1 MTEAAFPLLGAAF
14 VVLVVLPVLALVAK
28 LGLLLLERGEAGGP
42 LHNLNLRYL
51 LLTGPSVLP
60 LAWFF
65 SAGLHQAEE
74 GQSSLA
80 CLLDHGSAALCFE
93 PAFFAVTLVLVMLG
107 TSLPALR
114 GLRHARPPGSM
125 TTIALRTRI
134 DEVIDAHS
142 ALSALLGRIE
152 VTEKEGF
159 TVGTYGLLR
168 PRVYIGARFA
178 AGLSDSMLASAL
190 GHEGEHVRLMDPLRY
205 LVLRLSLA
213 VNPVGGFLL
222 ERHASHWQAARES
235 HCDREAVIQGA
246 LPLAL
251 ADAIIRAARPGAHEV
266 VALGARDTTIL
277 KFRIGMLLAF
287 AERKPTRCCHRQPS
301 AFPMTFMLLA
311 LALLLPHQ
319 TGTDAL
325 DALHAGAEHTIAYFW
340 R

>member
-1 MTEAAFPLLGAAF
+1 MTEAAFPLLGVAF
-14 VVLVVLPVLALVAK
+14 IVLVVLPVLALGAK
-28 LGLLLLERGEAGGP
+28 LGLMLLERGQAGGP

-51 LLTGPSVLP
+51 LLTGPSVFP

-74 GQSSLA
+74 GQSALA
-80 CLLDHGSAALCFE
+80 CLLDHGTAALCFE
-93 PAFFAVTLVLVMLG
+93 PALFALTLVLVVLV

-114 GLRHARPPGSM
+114 GVRHARPLRS
-125 TTIALRTRI
+125 TTASSLRARI
-134 DEVIDAHS
+134 GTIVAAHP
-142 ALSALLGRIE
+142 ALSDLSSRVE
-152 VTEKEGF
+152 VTEQPGF

-178 AGLSDSMLASAL
+178 SGLSDSMLASAL
-190 GHEGEHVRLMDPLRY
+190 GHEGEHVRLLDPLRY
-205 LVLRLSLA
+205 LVLRLALA
-213 VNPVGGFLL
+213 LNPVAGFLL
-222 ERHASHWQAARES
+222 ERHASRWQAARES
-235 HCDREAVIQGA
+235 HCDREAVILGA

-277 KFRIGMLLAF
+277 KFRIGMLMAF
-287 AERKPTRCCHRQPS
+287 AERKPTRCCHGQPS

-319 TGTDAL
+319 TGTAAL

-340 R
+340 P